1 MEQFRLRYGVQI
13 GLRLLSNFPAAPR
26 DIVRQVCLNRGLQN
40 TMKALILYVGFV
52 VAWTAAGVLISSYI
66 ERATSPQISTIVL
79 LAMFF
84 SGLVVSWIATV
95 FVMDGSLNNFFA
107 EREQIEA
114 ERVGK
119 LYMNRTDLHD

>member
-1 MEQFRLRYGVQI
+1 MK
-13 GLRLLSNFPAAPR
+13 GLL
-26 DIVRQVCLNRGLQN
+26 
-40 TMKALILYVGFV
+40 LYVGFV
-52 VAWTAAGVLISSYI
+52 IAWTAAGVLIASHI
-66 ERATSPQISTIVL
+66 DRVTSHQIGSIVL

-107 EREQIEA
+107 EREQLEA

-119 LYMNRTDLHD
+119 LYMNRTNPKD